1 MKTIDALD
9 VFIRLRQL
17 PESCV
22 EFTAHEWAFFE
33 DSQIVDELSINEQGQ
48 CCFSWVEY
56 VGFDVDYD
64 KDNDAFHLVSHT
76 HPNTKIDISAVI
88 EDRVADH
95 FRYDVYSPDD
105 CEVDEILVKVYNCDG
120 EIKVTVDNFHGMR
133 GRSEPD
139 ITHCLNQDTYNVLKS
154 MTYQDV
160 IRLTK

>member
-9 VFIRLRQL
+9 VFIRLKQL

-22 EFTAHEWAFFE
+22 EFTAHEWSFFE
-33 DSQIVDELSINEQGQ
+33 DSQIVDEMSINEQGQ

-56 VGFDVDYD
+56 VLFKVYYDQLNDGFY
-64 KDNDAFHLVSHT
+64 LISHT

-88 EDRVADH
+88 EERVADH
-95 FRYDVYSPDD
+95 FRDDPDD
-105 CEVDEILVKVYNCDG
+105 CEGDEILVKVYNCDG
-120 EIKVTVDNFHGMR
+120 EIKVTVDNFHGTN
-133 GRSEPD
+133 GVSEPD